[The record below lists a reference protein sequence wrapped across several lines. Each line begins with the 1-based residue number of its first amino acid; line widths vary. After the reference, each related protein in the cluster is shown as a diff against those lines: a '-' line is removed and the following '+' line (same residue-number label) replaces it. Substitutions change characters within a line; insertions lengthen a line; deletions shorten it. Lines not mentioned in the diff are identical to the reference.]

1 MQEFM
6 NQVGE
11 FLKQAWVYIPAIIS
25 FISAI
30 GFPSLVSIAK
40 IVASAKVYLAQTS
53 KILAKVNEAVD
64 VANRM
69 VEVIESN
76 LNDEITFCEQLHDST
91 YSKKEK
97 AVLEERV
104 KTLKKKKEELLL
116 RKVEAIP
123 EEELAPKKVK
133 VKVKI
138 KDPEVNPNEE
148 GAQ

>member
-1 MQEFM
+1 MEEFL
-6 NQVGE
+6 NKLGE
-11 FLKQAWVYIPAIIS
+11 FLKQAWVYIPAILS

-40 IVASAKVYLAQTS
+40 VLASAKVYLAQTA
-53 KILAKVNEAVD
+53 KILTKVNEAVD

-76 LNDEITFCEQLHDST
+76 LNDEITFCEQLGDST
-91 YSKKEK
+91 YSKKVK
-97 AVLEERV
+97 AVLDERV

-116 RKVEAIP
+116 KKVEAIP

-148 GAQ
+148 GAK